1 VTRLVGGRYA
11 IERRIGEGGMAEVLL
26 ARDEARS
33 GAPVVVKRCRAHLA
47 HQPEFANLFLREA
60 RLASLI
66 HHPNVVELEAT
77 GDDDGQPYLV
87 MEYLQGFT
95 VREIFLRSQKDG
107 GVPQD
112 IVAFIVLGAARG
124 LHAAHTA
131 VDERGVPM
139 GLMHRDVS
147 PHNLFVTESGDIK
160 VLDFGIAKGVNELTM
175 TRAGHVKGKASY
187 LAPEQLDPNAKIDA
201 RADLFSLGIVSW
213 ELFTGKRLFR
223 RATETDTINAIRALR
238 VDKPNQVK
246 PEIDQEYSDII
257 MRLLARKPEK
267 RPASAQEIVEALEK
281 ALARRAPEVDSAA
294 VAKFI
299 ATVKEID
306 PKEISRVSLP
316 PGQQPA
322 RPQVTNPKV
331 PAGAIP
337 RAAGKPPEKPK
348 EREEFTSTVGPPAAA
363 SWMNLGGT
371 PAPVDGS
378 VVGTFA
384 VAGATGPANPDVS
397 DAYEALDPDD
407 VLLEPSN
414 AGPLPQQD
422 PDPDGDAP
430 TQAQMPAVV
439 PPTPQ
444 PMAGAITAPPPRRM
458 SPFHAETVR
467 IRRSQLDALVVKFDR
482 QVYRLISIVEGKIGT
497 RPPPAIIAGVLA
509 GALLLGV
516 LISFLITSIFQ

>member
-1 VTRLVGGRYA
+1 VARLVGGRYA

-33 GAPVVVKRCRAHLA
+33 GSPVVIKMCRAHLA

-95 VREIFLRSQKDG
+95 VREIFLRSQKEG
-107 GVPQD
+107 AIPQD
-112 IVAFIVLGAARG
+112 VAAFVILGAARG
-124 LHAAHTA
+124 LHAAHVA

-147 PHNLFVTESGDIK
+147 PHNLFVTESGVVK

-201 RADLFSLGIVSW
+201 RADLFSLGIVAW

-223 RATETDTINAIRALR
+223 RATETDTINAIRALK
-238 VDKPNQVK
+238 VDKPNQVR
-246 PEIDQEYSDII
+246 PELDQEYSDIV
-257 MRLLARKPEK
+257 MKLLARRPER
-267 RPASAQEIVEALEK
+267 RPATAQDIVEALEK
-281 ALARRAPEVDSAA
+281 ALARRAPEVDGTALA
-294 VAKFI
+294 RFI
-299 ATVKEID
+299 GSVKEID

-316 PGQQPA
+316 PAVPKPAAGSIRKMTPAPAA
-322 RPQVTNPKV
+322 RPP
-331 PAGAIP
+331 
-337 RAAGKPPEKPK
+337 KPK
-348 EREEFTSTVGPPAAA
+348 EKEEHTSTVGPPAAA
-363 SWMNLGGT
+363 SWVNFAAAPNANGE
-371 PAPVDGS
+371 APVDGS

-384 VAGATGPANPDVS
+384 VAGATGPTTADLS
-397 DAYEALDPDD
+397 GGYEALDPDD

-414 AGPLPQQD
+414 AGPLPAPVD
-422 PDPDGDAP
+422 FDPDGDAP
-430 TQAQMPAVV
+430 TQAVLPAVN
-439 PPTPQ
+439 PPVAAQ
-444 PMAGAITAPPPRRM
+444 HNSAPPPPRM
-458 SPFHAETVR
+458 SPFNQVTMRVR
-467 IRRSQLDALVVKFDR
+467 TRSELDLFVARFDKQVHRLIALVED
-482 QVYRLISIVEGKIGT
+482 KIGT
-497 RPPPAIIAGVLA
+497 RPPPPIIAAVLG
-509 GALLLGV
+509 GALLLGALV
-516 LISFLITSIFQ
+516 AFLITSIFQ